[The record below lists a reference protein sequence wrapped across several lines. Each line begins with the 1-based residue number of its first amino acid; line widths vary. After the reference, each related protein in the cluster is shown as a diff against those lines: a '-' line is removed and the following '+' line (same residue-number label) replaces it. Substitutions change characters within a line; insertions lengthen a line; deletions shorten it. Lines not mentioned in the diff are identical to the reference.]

1 MDETKAVYWHQK
13 NLSNEAGAF
22 QRQQL
27 FKEDDV
33 RWISTIQKKLDYLE
47 AVEKWSAHSDNVQ
60 DPAKTTET
68 SLMMTNDET
77 IETEDGKQAENQN
90 SVEANASSDNP
101 QGKVKA
107 PQQPPKE
114 KPNTIGISVVSL
126 LKNPSGKTTPMMSL
140 EHWKWAVGPPHRR
153 ASLDDVWNWKLKS
166 PRMNLVP
173 RLKENSKS

>member
-47 AVEKWSAHSDNVQ
+47 AVERWSAHSDNVQ
-60 DPAKTTET
+60 DPVKTTET
-68 SLMMTNDET
+68 SLMMINDET

-90 SVEANASSDNP
+90 SVEANAASDNP

-114 KPNTIGISVVSL
+114 
-126 LKNPSGKTTPMMSL
+126 
-140 EHWKWAVGPPHRR
+140 
-153 ASLDDVWNWKLKS
+153 
-166 PRMNLVP
+166 
-173 RLKENSKS
+173 